1 MFIHVSTE
9 ALSDKIQCEQCWK
22 WKKTHFIIH
31 SYLLIVSHMYG
42 MKYICGT
49 ATCVT
54 WPLQVSNHHAV
65 HHSTNHCSAASR
77 TVLQHTLCSALKC
90 SSAAW
95 PDTVGEA
102 VRSWA
107 KAERKLQTLQKL
119 LLLSWSGSFCSVR
132 LYLSLRFSCA
142 NSVFI
147 IADDLIDH
155 GRALTDPAPRLPVLP
170 PPPPAL
176 VNILNAKNFTP
187 YQFKYVC
194 PATAD

>member
-1 MFIHVSTE
+1 MH
-9 ALSDKIQCEQCWK
+9 
-22 WKKTHFIIH
+22 
-31 SYLLIVSHMYG
+31 G

-54 WPLQVSNHHAV
+54 WPLQVSNHYVA

-90 SSAAW
+90 SSTAR

-107 KAERKLQTLQKL
+107 KTEQKLQTLQKL
-119 LLLSWSGSFCSVR
+119 LLLSWSGSFCSIRR
-132 LYLSLRFSCA
+132 LYLSFRSSCA

-147 IADDLIDH
+147 IGDNLIDH
-155 GRALTDPAPRLPVLP
+155 GRALTGPAHPSSCSSSHS
-170 PPPPAL
+170 ACSCE
-176 VNILNAKNFTP
+176 
-187 YQFKYVC
+187 C
-194 PATAD
+194 PKCKKFHSISIQICVSCHCWLMEKHLHSPCLFIHLFMKHLFSL